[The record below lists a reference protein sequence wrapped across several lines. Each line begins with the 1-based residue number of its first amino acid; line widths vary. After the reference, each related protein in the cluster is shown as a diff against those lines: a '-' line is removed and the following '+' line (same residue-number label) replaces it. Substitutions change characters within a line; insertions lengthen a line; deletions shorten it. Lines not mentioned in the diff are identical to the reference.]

1 MMLNSILIAAGL
13 LMAGLSEGY
22 EQPVADTLHSVTV
35 TADKGVVVSRKDTLS
50 ASNSFSISD
59 ILLQSPGL
67 QFGDNGG
74 YAGLK
79 TASLRGLGSA
89 HTSVY
94 IDGVRVGNVQSGQ
107 NDLGMIDVGNVGN
120 VVLDYAQN
128 SISFNTARPIF
139 GKSPVAGK
147 VRFSAGSFGTY
158 LPSARLDFRL
168 SDKVSLSANTSG
180 VFSEGDFIYGKGETR
195 TNNDIRQVK
204 SGLDLFGLADGG
216 DWHLKAYFNWVE
228 RGTPGSVSW
237 PSDDRQR
244 DRNAFIQG
252 RMTYRFPR
260 IYTLNLSFKGAYD
273 DIFYTSTYGDSR
285 YGQTEIQINSSHSFH
300 LKRWW
305 KLSVAADVH
314 WDGLASDNYD
324 ARRLSA
330 FSAIAS
336 SFVAER
342 FVANVALEYCGAFDA
357 GASSRN
363 AVSPSVDVR
372 YTLSEGL
379 DIKAFARR
387 AYRVPV
393 FNELYYVGYG
403 NPDLKPEDALMADL
417 GVDFYRNISGGWN
430 LKARI
435 DGFCNWLTDKITSAP
450 TEADP
455 NIWRPYNIGKVL
467 SYGADLIAGVV
478 YESGDWNL
486 RGDFKYTCQSATD
499 RTPDSYTFGRQIPYH
514 ARNIAVVSVGVCW
527 KGWDLAPQWH
537 WRGGRT
543 DGTGNLPDWNTL
555 DVSLSKAFSLRSR
568 SELVL
573 NVAARNVTDCRY
585 ETVSGYPMPGR
596 SFIGGVEFR
605 F

>member
-1 MMLNSILIAAGL
+1 MSNSILIAAGL
-13 LMAGLSEGY
+13 LMAGLSEGF

-67 QFGDNGG
+67 NIGDNGG
-74 YAGLK
+74 YAGIK
-79 TASLRGLGSA
+79 TVSLRGLGSA

-107 NDLGMIDVGNVGN
+107 NDLGMIDAGNVGE
-120 VVLDYAQN
+120 VILDYAQN
-128 SISFNTARPIF
+128 SISFNTARPVF
-139 GKSPVAGK
+139 GASPAAGK

-158 LPSARLDFRL
+158 LPSARMDFRL
-168 SDKVSLSANTSG
+168 SDKISLSANASG
-180 VFSEGDFIYGKGETR
+180 VFSEGDFRYGDGQIR

-204 SGLDLFGLADGG
+204 SGLDLFGLTDGG
-216 DWHLKAYFNWVE
+216 DWHLKAYFNWAE

-244 DRNAFIQG
+244 DRNAFVQG
-252 RMTYRFPR
+252 RMTNRFSG

-285 YGQTEIQINSSHSFH
+285 YGQTEIQINSSHSFQ

-324 ARRLSA
+324 ARRLSVFTA
-330 FSAIAS
+330 LAS
-336 SFVAER
+336 SFVTGR
-342 FVANVALEYCGAFDA
+342 FAADVAVEYNGAFDV
-357 GASSRN
+357 GALSRN
-363 AVSPSVDVR
+363 AVSPSVDLK
-372 YTLSEGL
+372 YTISRGL
-379 DIKAFARR
+379 DLTAFARR
-387 AYRVPV
+387 TYRVPV

-403 NPDLKPEDALMADL
+403 NPDLKPEDAWMTDL
-417 GVDFYRNISGGWN
+417 GLDFNRKAGSGWIVN
-430 LKARI
+430 ARL
-435 DGFCNWLTDKITSAP
+435 DGFFNWLTDKITSAP
-450 TEADP
+450 TEEDP

-467 SYGADLIAGVV
+467 SCGADVIAGVT
-478 YESGDWNL
+478 YKQGDWCW
-486 RGDFKYTCQSATD
+486 RGDFQYTFQSATD
-499 RTPDSYTFGRQIPYH
+499 RTPDSHTFGLQIPYH
-514 ARNIAVVSVGVCW
+514 ARNIVVVSLGASW
-527 KGWDLAPQWH
+527 KGWSLAPVWH

-543 DGTGNLPDWNTL
+543 DGSGSLPDWNTL
-555 DVSLSKAFSLRSR
+555 DIGLSKAFSLRSR
-568 SELVL
+568 RELVL
-573 NVAARNVTDCRY
+573 NVAARNVADCRY

-596 SFIGGVEFR
+596 NFAAGVEYR

>member
-1 MMLNSILIAAGL
+1 MSNTILIAAGL
-13 LMAGLSEGY
+13 LSLGLSEGF

-35 TADKGVVVSRKDTLS
+35 TADKGLVVSRKDTLS
-50 ASNSFSISD
+50 VSNSFSISD
-59 ILLQSPGL
+59 VLQQSPGL
-67 QFGDNGG
+67 NIGDNGG

-79 TASLRGLGSA
+79 TVSLRGLGSA

-107 NDLGMIDVGNVGN
+107 NDLGMIDAVNVGD
-120 VVLDYAQN
+120 VILDYAQN
-128 SISFNTARPIF
+128 SISFNTARPVF
-139 GKSPVAGK
+139 GESPVAGN

-158 LPSARLDFRL
+158 IPSARMDFRL
-168 SDKVSLSANTSG
+168 SDRISLSANASG
-180 VFSEGDFIYGKGETR
+180 VFSRGDFSYADGQIR
-195 TNNDIRQVK
+195 TNNDIRQIK
-204 SGLDLFGLADGG
+204 SGADLFGLAEGG
-216 DWHLKAYFNWVE
+216 DWHLKAYFNWAE

-252 RMTYRFPR
+252 RMTNRFSG

-273 DIFYTSTYGDSR
+273 DIFYTSSYGDSR
-285 YGQTEIQINSSHSFH
+285 YGQTEIQINSSHSFQ

-305 KLSVAADVH
+305 KFSVAADVH
-314 WDGLASDNYD
+314 WDGLVSDNYD
-324 ARRLSA
+324 ARRLSTFA
-330 FSAIAS
+330 ALAS

-363 AVSPSVDVR
+363 AVSPSIDLKYALFR
-372 YTLSEGL
+372 GL
-379 DIKAFARR
+379 DITAFARR

-403 NPDLKPEDALMADL
+403 NPELKPEDALMTDL
-417 GVDFYRNISGGWN
+417 GVDFNKKISGRWT

-435 DGFCNWLTDKITSAP
+435 DGFCNWLTDKIASAP
-450 TEADP
+450 TEEDP

-467 SYGADLIAGVV
+467 SCGADVIAGVT
-478 YESGDWNL
+478 YKQGDWNW
-486 RGDFKYTCQSATD
+486 RGDFQYTFQSATD
-499 RTPDSYTFGRQIPYH
+499 RTPDSHNFGQQIPYH
-514 ARNIAVVSVGVCW
+514 ARNIAVVSLGVCW
-527 KGWDLAPQWH
+527 KGWNFDPRWH

-543 DGTGNLPDWNTL
+543 DGAGSLPDWNTL
-555 DVSLSKAFSLRSR
+555 DIGLSKAFSLRGQ

-573 NVAARNVTDCRY
+573 NVAARNVADCRY
-585 ETVSGYPMPGR
+585 ETMSGYPMPGR
-596 SFIGGVEFR
+596 NFIGGVVYKF
-605 F
+605 

>member
-1 MMLNSILIAAGL
+1 MSNSILIAAGL
-13 LMAGLSEGY
+13 LMAGLSEGF

-67 QFGDNGG
+67 NIGDNGG

-79 TASLRGLGSA
+79 TVSLRGLGSA

-107 NDLGMIDVGNVGN
+107 NDLGMIDAGNVGE
-120 VVLDYAQN
+120 VILDYAQN
-128 SISFNTARPIF
+128 SISFNTARPVF
-139 GKSPVAGK
+139 GASPAAGK

-158 LPSARLDFRL
+158 LPSARMDFRL
-168 SDKVSLSANTSG
+168 SDKISLSANASG
-180 VFSEGDFIYGKGETR
+180 VFSEGDFRYGDGQIR

-204 SGLDLFGLADGG
+204 SGLDLFGLTDGG
-216 DWHLKAYFNWVE
+216 DWHLKAYFNWAE

-244 DRNAFIQG
+244 DRNAFVQG
-252 RMTYRFPR
+252 RMTNRFSG

-285 YGQTEIQINSSHSFH
+285 YGQTEIQINSSHSFQ

-324 ARRLSA
+324 ARRLSVFTA
-330 FSAIAS
+330 LAS
-336 SFVAER
+336 SFVTGR
-342 FVANVALEYCGAFDA
+342 FAADVAVEYNGAFDV
-357 GASSRN
+357 GALSRN
-363 AVSPSVDVR
+363 AVSPSVDLK
-372 YTLSEGL
+372 YTISRGL
-379 DIKAFARR
+379 DLTAFARR

-403 NPDLKPEDALMADL
+403 NPDLKPEDAWMTDL
-417 GVDFYRNISGGWN
+417 GLDFNREAGSGWIVN
-430 LKARI
+430 ARL

-450 TEADP
+450 TEEDP

-467 SYGADLIAGVV
+467 SCGADVMAGVT
-478 YESGDWNL
+478 YKQGDWCW
-486 RGDFKYTCQSATD
+486 RGDFQYTFQSATD
-499 RTPDSYTFGRQIPYH
+499 RTPDSHTFGLQIPYH
-514 ARNIAVVSVGVCW
+514 ARNIVVVILGASW
-527 KGWDLAPQWH
+527 KGWSLAPVWH

-543 DGTGNLPDWNTL
+543 DGSGSLPDWNTL
-555 DVSLSKAFSLRSR
+555 DIGLSKAFSLRSR
-568 SELVL
+568 RELVL
-573 NVAARNVTDCRY
+573 NVAARNVADCRY

-596 SFIGGVEFR
+596 SFAAGAEYR

>member
-1 MMLNSILIAAGL
+1 MSNSILIAAGL
-13 LMAGLSEGY
+13 LMAGLSEGF

-67 QFGDNGG
+67 NIGDNGG

-79 TASLRGLGSA
+79 TVSLRGLGSA

-107 NDLGMIDVGNVGN
+107 NDLGMIDAGNVGE
-120 VVLDYAQN
+120 VILDYAQN
-128 SISFNTARPIF
+128 SISFNTARPVF
-139 GKSPVAGK
+139 GASPAAGK

-158 LPSARLDFRL
+158 LPSARTDFRL
-168 SDKVSLSANTSG
+168 SDKISLSANASG
-180 VFSEGDFIYGKGETR
+180 VFSEGDFRYGDGQIR

-204 SGLDLFGLADGG
+204 SGLDLFGLTDGG
-216 DWHLKAYFNWVE
+216 DWHLKAYFNWAE

-244 DRNAFIQG
+244 DRNAFVQG
-252 RMTYRFPR
+252 RMTNRFSG

-273 DIFYTSTYGDSR
+273 DIFCTSTYGDSR
-285 YGQTEIQINSSHSFH
+285 YGQTEIQINSSHSFQ

-324 ARRLSA
+324 ARRLSVFTA
-330 FSAIAS
+330 LAS
-336 SFVAER
+336 SFVTGR
-342 FVANVALEYCGAFDA
+342 FAADVAVEYNGAFDV
-357 GASSRN
+357 GALSRN
-363 AVSPSVDVR
+363 AVSPSVDLK
-372 YTLSEGL
+372 YTISRGL
-379 DIKAFARR
+379 DLTAFARR

-403 NPDLKPEDALMADL
+403 NPDLKPEDAWMTDL
-417 GVDFYRNISGGWN
+417 GLDFNRKVGSGWIVN
-430 LKARI
+430 ARL
-435 DGFCNWLTDKITSAP
+435 DGFFNWLTDKITSAP
-450 TEADP
+450 TEEDP

-467 SYGADLIAGVV
+467 SCGADVIAGVT
-478 YESGDWNL
+478 YKQGDWCW
-486 RGDFKYTCQSATD
+486 RGDFQYTFQSATD
-499 RTPDSYTFGRQIPYH
+499 RTPDSHTFGLQIPYH
-514 ARNIAVVSVGVCW
+514 ARNIVVVSLGASW
-527 KGWDLAPQWH
+527 KGWSLAPVWH

-543 DGTGNLPDWNTL
+543 DGSGSLPDWNTL
-555 DVSLSKAFSLRSR
+555 DIGLSKAFSFRSR
-568 SELVL
+568 RELVL
-573 NVAARNVTDCRY
+573 NVAARNVADCRY

-596 SFIGGVEFR
+596 NFAAGVEYR